1 MENKERAQWYVIHT
15 YSGHEAGVETNLH
28 NMVEN
33 NSLQDYILDV
43 KVPVEDE
50 IVEKNGKR
58 KVVQRKKFPSY
69 VFIKMIMDDDA
80 EVDPNHLWFMVTNTR
95 GVTGFVGPAGRP
107 LPLRDDEVKR
117 MGLEV
122 IDFEDLDIKVG
133 DMVRVVSGALENFD
147 GVIESISAERQKVKV
162 IISMFGRDTPVELD
176 FSQVEKL

>member
-1 MENKERAQWYVIHT
+1 MENKETPQWYVIHT
-15 YSGHEAGVETNLH
+15 YSGYEAMVENNLR

-33 NSLQDYILDV
+33 NSLQDWIFEV
-43 KVPVEDE
+43 KVPVEDDV
-50 IVEKNGKR
+50 VEKNGKR

-69 VFIKMIMDDDA
+69 VFIKMIYS
-80 EVDPNHLWFMVTNTR
+80 NHIWFMVTNTR

-117 MGLEV
+117 LGLEV
-122 IDFEDLDIKVG
+122 IDFEDLDIKPG
-133 DMVRVVSGALENFD
+133 DNVRVISGALENFD
-147 GVIESISAERQKVKV
+147 GVIDSISAERQKVKV

>member
-1 MENKERAQWYVIHT
+1 MENKEQAQWYVIHT
-15 YSGHEAGVETNLH
+15 YSGYEAMVETNLH

-33 NSLQDYILDV
+33 NNLQDYIFEI

-50 IVEKNGKR
+50 VVEKNGKR

-69 VFIKMIMDDDA
+69 VFIKMIYT
-80 EVDPNHLWFMVTNTR
+80 NHIWFMVTNTR

-122 IDFEDLDIKVG
+122 IEFEDLDIKAG
-133 DMVRVVSGALENFD
+133 DSVRVISGALENFD
-147 GVIESISAERQKVKV
+147 GVIESISAERQTVKV
-162 IISMFGRDTPVELD
+162 VISMFGRDTPVELD

>member
-1 MENKERAQWYVIHT
+1 MENKETPQWYVIHT
-15 YSGHEAGVETNLH
+15 YSGYEAMVENNLR

-33 NSLQDYILDV
+33 NSLQDWIFEV
-43 KVPVEDE
+43 KVPVEDDV
-50 IVEKNGKR
+50 VEKNGKR

-69 VFIKMIMDDDA
+69 VFIKMIYS
-80 EVDPNHLWFMVTNTR
+80 NHIWFMVTNTR

-117 MGLEV
+117 LGLEV
-122 IDFEDLDIKVG
+122 IDFEDLDIKPG
-133 DMVRVVSGALENFD
+133 DNVRVISGALENFD

>member
-1 MENKERAQWYVIHT
+1 MENKEQAQWYVIHT
-15 YSGHEAGVETNLH
+15 YSGYEAMVESNLH

-33 NSLQDYILDV
+33 NSLQDYIFEVKIPMEDDV
-43 KVPVEDE
+43 
-50 IVEKNGKR
+50 VEKNGKR

-69 VFIKMIMDDDA
+69 VFIKMIYT
-80 EVDPNHLWFMVTNTR
+80 NHIWFMVTNTR

-117 MGLEV
+117 MGLEA

-133 DMVRVVSGALENFD
+133 DHVRVISGALENFD

-162 IISMFGRDTPVELD
+162 VISMFGRDTPVELD
-176 FSQVEKL
+176 FSQVEKP

>member
-1 MENKERAQWYVIHT
+1 MEIKESPQWYVIHT
-15 YSGHEAGVETNLH
+15 YSGYESMVENNLH

-33 NSLQDYILDV
+33 NGLQDWIFEV
-43 KVPVEDE
+43 KVPVEDD

-69 VFIKMIMDDDA
+69 VFIKMIYS
-80 EVDPNHLWFMVTNTR
+80 NHIWFMVTNTR

-107 LPLRDDEVKR
+107 LPLRDDEAKR
-117 MGLEV
+117 LGLEV
-122 IDFEDLDIKVG
+122 IEFEDLDIKPG
-133 DMVRVVSGALENFD
+133 DNVRVISGALENFD

>member
-1 MENKERAQWYVIHT
+1 MEIKESPQWYVIHT
-15 YSGHEAGVETNLH
+15 YSGYESMVENNLH

-33 NSLQDYILDV
+33 NGLQDWIFEV
-43 KVPVEDE
+43 KVPVEDD

-69 VFIKMIMDDDA
+69 VFIKMIYS
-80 EVDPNHLWFMVTNTR
+80 NHIWFMVTNTR

-122 IDFEDLDIKVG
+122 IEFEDLDIKAG
-133 DMVRVVSGALENFD
+133 DSVRVISGALENFD

-162 IISMFGRDTPVELD
+162 VISMFGRDTPVDLD

>member
-1 MENKERAQWYVIHT
+1 MVEN
-15 YSGHEAGVETNLH
+15 NLR

-33 NSLQDYILDV
+33 NSLQDWIFEV
-43 KVPVEDE
+43 KVPVEDDV
-50 IVEKNGKR
+50 VEKNGKR

-69 VFIKMIMDDDA
+69 VFIKMIYS
-80 EVDPNHLWFMVTNTR
+80 NHIWFMVTNTR

-117 MGLEV
+117 LGLEV
-122 IDFEDLDIKVG
+122 IDFEDLDIKPG
-133 DMVRVVSGALENFD
+133 DNVRVISGALENFD

>member
-1 MENKERAQWYVIHT
+1 MEIKESPQWYVIHT
-15 YSGHEAGVETNLH
+15 YSGYESMVENNLH

-33 NSLQDYILDV
+33 NGLQDWIFEV
-43 KVPVEDE
+43 KVPVEDD

-69 VFIKMIMDDDA
+69 VFIKMIYS
-80 EVDPNHLWFMVTNTR
+80 NHIWFMVTNTR

-117 MGLEV
+117 LGLEV
-122 IDFEDLDIKVG
+122 IEFEDLDIKPG
-133 DMVRVVSGALENFD
+133 DNVRVISGALENFD

-162 IISMFGRDTPVELD
+162 VISMFGRDTPVELD

>member
-1 MENKERAQWYVIHT
+1 MENKEQAQWYVIHT
-15 YSGHEAGVETNLH
+15 YSGYEAMVESNLH

-33 NSLQDYILDV
+33 NSLQDYIFEVKIPMEDDV
-43 KVPVEDE
+43 
-50 IVEKNGKR
+50 VEKNGKR

-69 VFIKMIMDDDA
+69 VFIKMIYT
-80 EVDPNHLWFMVTNTR
+80 NHIWFMVTNTR

-117 MGLEV
+117 MGLEA

-133 DMVRVVSGALENFD
+133 DHVRVISGALENFD

-162 IISMFGRDTPVELD
+162 VISMFGRDTPVELD

>member
-1 MENKERAQWYVIHT
+1 MENRESPQWYVIHT
-15 YSGHEAGVETNLH
+15 YSGYEAMVENNLH

-33 NSLQDYILDV
+33 NSLQDWIFEV
-43 KVPVEDE
+43 KVPVEDDV
-50 IVEKNGKR
+50 VEKNGKR

-69 VFIKMIMDDDA
+69 VFIKMIYS
-80 EVDPNHLWFMVTNTR
+80 NHIWFMVTNTR

-117 MGLEV
+117 LGLEV
-122 IDFEDLDIKVG
+122 IEFEDLDIKPG
-133 DMVRVVSGALENFD
+133 DNVRVISGALENFD

>member
-1 MENKERAQWYVIHT
+1 M
-15 YSGHEAGVETNLH
+15 VETNLH

-33 NSLQDYILDV
+33 NNLQDYIFEI

-50 IVEKNGKR
+50 VVEKNGKR

-69 VFIKMIMDDDA
+69 VFIKMIYT
-80 EVDPNHLWFMVTNTR
+80 NHIWFMVTNTR

-122 IDFEDLDIKVG
+122 IEFEDLDIKAG
-133 DMVRVVSGALENFD
+133 DKAGDSVRVISGALENFD
-147 GVIESISAERQKVKV
+147 GVIESLSAERQKVKV
-162 IISMFGRDTPVELD
+162 VISMFGRDTPVELD

>member
-1 MENKERAQWYVIHT
+1 MENKETPQWYVIHT
-15 YSGHEAGVETNLH
+15 YSGYEAMVENNLH

-33 NSLQDYILDV
+33 NSLQDWIFEV
-43 KVPVEDE
+43 KVLVEDDV
-50 IVEKNGKR
+50 VEKNGKR

-69 VFIKMIMDDDA
+69 VFIKMIYS
-80 EVDPNHLWFMVTNTR
+80 NHIWFMVTNTR

-117 MGLEV
+117 LGLEV
-122 IDFEDLDIKVG
+122 IDFEDLDIKPG
-133 DMVRVVSGALENFD
+133 DNVRVISGALENFD
-147 GVIESISAERQKVKV
+147 GVIDSISAERQKVKV

>member
-1 MENKERAQWYVIHT
+1 MENKETPQWYVIHT
-15 YSGHEAGVETNLH
+15 YSGYEAMVENNLH

-33 NSLQDYILDV
+33 NSLQDWIFEV
-43 KVPVEDE
+43 KVPVEDDV
-50 IVEKNGKR
+50 VEKNGKR

-69 VFIKMIMDDDA
+69 VFIKMIYS
-80 EVDPNHLWFMVTNTR
+80 NHIWFMVTNTR

-117 MGLEV
+117 LGLEV
-122 IDFEDLDIKVG
+122 IDFEDLDIKPG
-133 DMVRVVSGALENFD
+133 DNVRVISGALENFH
-147 GVIESISAERQKVKV
+147 GVLASLSAERQKVKV

>member
-1 MENKERAQWYVIHT
+1 MENRESPQWYVIHT
-15 YSGHEAGVETNLH
+15 YSGYEAMVENNLR

-33 NSLQDYILDV
+33 NSLQDWIFEV
-43 KVPVEDE
+43 KVPVEDDV
-50 IVEKNGKR
+50 VEKNGKR

-69 VFIKMIMDDDA
+69 VFIKMIYS
-80 EVDPNHLWFMVTNTR
+80 NHIWFMVTNTR

-117 MGLEV
+117 LGLEV
-122 IDFEDLDIKVG
+122 IDFEDLDIKPG
-133 DMVRVVSGALENFD
+133 DNVRVISGALENFD

>member
-1 MENKERAQWYVIHT
+1 MENKETPQWYVIHT
-15 YSGHEAGVETNLH
+15 YSGYEAMVENNLH

-33 NSLQDYILDV
+33 TSLQDWIFEV
-43 KVPVEDE
+43 KVPVEDDV
-50 IVEKNGKR
+50 VEKNGKR

-69 VFIKMIMDDDA
+69 VFIKMIYS
-80 EVDPNHLWFMVTNTR
+80 NHIWFMVTNTR

-117 MGLEV
+117 LGLEV
-122 IDFEDLDIKVG
+122 IDFEDLDIKPG
-133 DMVRVVSGALENFD
+133 DNVRVISGALENFD
-147 GVIESISAERQKVKV
+147 GVIDSISAERQKVKV

>member
-1 MENKERAQWYVIHT
+1 MENRETPQWYVIHT
-15 YSGHEAGVETNLH
+15 YSGYEAMVENNLH

-33 NSLQDYILDV
+33 NSLQDWIFEV
-43 KVPVEDE
+43 KVPVEDDV
-50 IVEKNGKR
+50 VEKNGKR

-69 VFIKMIMDDDA
+69 VFIKMIYS
-80 EVDPNHLWFMVTNTR
+80 NHIWFMVTNTR

-117 MGLEV
+117 LGLEV
-122 IDFEDLDIKVG
+122 IDFEDLDIKPG
-133 DMVRVVSGALENFD
+133 DNVRVISGALENFD

>member
-1 MENKERAQWYVIHT
+1 MEIKESPQWYVIHT
-15 YSGHEAGVETNLH
+15 YSGYETMVENNLH

-33 NSLQDYILDV
+33 NSLQDWIFEV
-43 KVPVEDE
+43 KVPVEDDV
-50 IVEKNGKR
+50 VEKNGKR

-69 VFIKMIMDDDA
+69 VFIKMIYS
-80 EVDPNHLWFMVTNTR
+80 NHIWFMVTNTR

-117 MGLEV
+117 LGLEV
-122 IDFEDLDIKVG
+122 IDFEDLDIKPG
-133 DMVRVVSGALENFD
+133 DNVRVISGALENFD
-147 GVIESISAERQKVKV
+147 GVIDSISAERQKVKV

>member
-1 MENKERAQWYVIHT
+1 MENRESPQWYVIHT
-15 YSGHEAGVETNLH
+15 YSGYEAMVENNLR

-33 NSLQDYILDV
+33 NSLQDWIFEV
-43 KVPVEDE
+43 KVPVEDD

-69 VFIKMIMDDDA
+69 VFIKMIYS
-80 EVDPNHLWFMVTNTR
+80 NHIWFMVTNTR

-117 MGLEV
+117 LGLEV
-122 IDFEDLDIKVG
+122 IDFEDLDIKPG
-133 DMVRVVSGALENFD
+133 DNVRVISGALENFD

>member
-1 MENKERAQWYVIHT
+1 MENKEQAQWYVIHT
-15 YSGHEAGVETNLH
+15 YSGYEAMVESNLH

-33 NSLQDYILDV
+33 NSLQDYIFEV
-43 KVPVEDE
+43 KVPVEDDV
-50 IVEKNGKR
+50 VEKNGKR

-69 VFIKMIMDDDA
+69 VFIKMIYTS
-80 EVDPNHLWFMVTNTR
+80 HIWFMVTNTR

-117 MGLEV
+117 LGLEA

-133 DMVRVVSGALENFD
+133 DNVRVISGALENFD
-147 GVIESISAERQKVKV
+147 GVIDSISAERQKVKV

>member
-1 MENKERAQWYVIHT
+1 MENKEQAQWYVIHT
-15 YSGHEAGVETNLH
+15 YSGYEAMVESNLH

-33 NSLQDYILDV
+33 NSLQDYIFEVKIPMEDDV
-43 KVPVEDE
+43 
-50 IVEKNGKR
+50 VEKNGKR

-69 VFIKMIMDDDA
+69 VFIKMIYT
-80 EVDPNHLWFMVTNTR
+80 NHIWFMVTNTR

-117 MGLEV
+117 MGLEA

-133 DMVRVVSGALENFD
+133 DHVRVISGALENFE

-162 IISMFGRDTPVELD
+162 VISMFGRDTPVELD

>member
-1 MENKERAQWYVIHT
+1 MEIKESPQWYVIHT
-15 YSGHEAGVETNLH
+15 YSGYESMVENNLH

-33 NSLQDYILDV
+33 NGLQDWIFEV
-43 KVPVEDE
+43 KVPVEDD

-69 VFIKMIMDDDA
+69 VFIKMIYS
-80 EVDPNHLWFMVTNTR
+80 NHIWFMVTNTR

-117 MGLEV
+117 LGLEV
-122 IDFEDLDIKVG
+122 IEFEDLDIKPG
-133 DMVRVVSGALENFD
+133 DNVRVISGALENFD
-147 GVIESISAERQKVKV
+147 GVIESISAGRQKGKV

>member
-1 MENKERAQWYVIHT
+1 MENRETPQWYVIHT
-15 YSGHEAGVETNLH
+15 YSGYEAMVENNLH

-33 NSLQDYILDV
+33 NSLQDWIFEV
-43 KVPVEDE
+43 KVPVEDDV
-50 IVEKNGKR
+50 VEKNGKR

-69 VFIKMIMDDDA
+69 VFIKMIYS
-80 EVDPNHLWFMVTNTR
+80 NHIWFMVTNTR

-117 MGLEV
+117 LGLEV
-122 IDFEDLDIKVG
+122 IDFEDLDIKPG
-133 DMVRVVSGALENFD
+133 DNVRVISGALENFD
-147 GVIESISAERQKVKV
+147 GAIDSISAERQKVKV

>member
-1 MENKERAQWYVIHT
+1 MENKETPQWYVIHT
-15 YSGHEAGVETNLH
+15 YSGYEAMVENNLR

-33 NSLQDYILDV
+33 NSLQDWICEV
-43 KVPVEDE
+43 KVPVEDDV
-50 IVEKNGKR
+50 VEKNGKR

-69 VFIKMIMDDDA
+69 VFIKMIYS
-80 EVDPNHLWFMVTNTR
+80 NHIWFMVTNTR

-117 MGLEV
+117 LGLEV
-122 IDFEDLDIKVG
+122 IDFEDLDIKPG
-133 DMVRVVSGALENFD
+133 DNVRVISGALENFD
-147 GVIESISAERQKVKV
+147 GVIDSISAERQKVKV

>member
-1 MENKERAQWYVIHT
+1 MENKEQAQWYVIHT
-15 YSGHEAGVETNLH
+15 YSGYEAMVETNLH

-33 NSLQDYILDV
+33 NNLQDYIFEI

-50 IVEKNGKR
+50 VVEKNGKR

-69 VFIKMIMDDDA
+69 VFIKMIYT
-80 EVDPNHLWFMVTNTR
+80 NHIWFMVTITR

-122 IDFEDLDIKVG
+122 IEFEDLDIKAG
-133 DMVRVVSGALENFD
+133 DSVRVISGALENFD

-162 IISMFGRDTPVELD
+162 VISMFGRDTPVELD

>member
-1 MENKERAQWYVIHT
+1 MENKEQAQWYVIHT
-15 YSGHEAGVETNLH
+15 YSGYEAMVESNLH

-33 NSLQDYILDV
+33 NSLQDYIFEVKIPMEDDV
-43 KVPVEDE
+43 
-50 IVEKNGKR
+50 VEKNGKR

-69 VFIKMIMDDDA
+69 VFIKMIYT
-80 EVDPNHLWFMVTNTR
+80 NHIWCMVTNTR

-117 MGLEV
+117 MGLEA

-133 DMVRVVSGALENFD
+133 DHVRVISGALENFD

-162 IISMFGRDTPVELD
+162 VISMFGRDTPVELD

>member
-1 MENKERAQWYVIHT
+1 MEIKEQAQWYVIHT
-15 YSGHEAGVETNLH
+15 YSGYEAMVENNLH

-33 NSLQDYILDV
+33 NSLQDYIFEI
-43 KVPVEDE
+43 KVPVEDD

-69 VFIKMIMDDDA
+69 VFIKMIYTS
-80 EVDPNHLWFMVTNTR
+80 HIWFMVTNTR

-107 LPLRDDEVKR
+107 LPLRDDEVKH

-122 IDFEDLDIKVG
+122 IDLKGFGIKVG
-133 DMVRVVSGALENFD
+133 EDVRVISGALENFI
-147 GVIESISAERQKVKV
+147 GVVDSISEERQKVKV
-162 IISMFGRDTPVELD
+162 IVAMFGRQTPVELD

>member
-1 MENKERAQWYVIHT
+1 MENRETPQWYVIHT
-15 YSGHEAGVETNLH
+15 YSGYETMVENNLH

-33 NSLQDYILDV
+33 NSLQDWIFKV
-43 KVPVEDE
+43 KVPVEDDV
-50 IVEKNGKR
+50 VEKNGKR

-69 VFIKMIMDDDA
+69 VFIKMIYS
-80 EVDPNHLWFMVTNTR
+80 NHIWFMVTNTR

-117 MGLEV
+117 LGLEV
-122 IDFEDLDIKVG
+122 IDFEDLDIKPG
-133 DMVRVVSGALENFD
+133 DNVRVISGALENFD

-162 IISMFGRDTPVELD
+162 VISMFGRDTPVELD

>member
-1 MENKERAQWYVIHT
+1 MEIKESPQWYVIHT
-15 YSGHEAGVETNLH
+15 YSGYESMVENNLH

-33 NSLQDYILDV
+33 NGLQDWIFEV
-43 KVPVEDE
+43 KVPVEDA

-69 VFIKMIMDDDA
+69 VFIKMIYS
-80 EVDPNHLWFMVTNTR
+80 NHIWFMVTNTR

-117 MGLEV
+117 LGLEV
-122 IDFEDLDIKVG
+122 IEFEDLDIKPG
-133 DMVRVVSGALENFD
+133 DNVRVISGALENFD

>member
-1 MENKERAQWYVIHT
+1 MENKEQAQWYVIHT
-15 YSGHEAGVETNLH
+15 YSGYEAMVESNLH

-33 NSLQDYILDV
+33 NSLQDYIFEVKIPMEDDV
-43 KVPVEDE
+43 
-50 IVEKNGKR
+50 VEKNGNR

-69 VFIKMIMDDDA
+69 VFIKMIYT
-80 EVDPNHLWFMVTNTR
+80 NHIWFMVTNTR

-117 MGLEV
+117 MGLEA

-133 DMVRVVSGALENFD
+133 DHVRVISGALENFD

-162 IISMFGRDTPVELD
+162 VISMFGRDTPVELD

>member
-1 MENKERAQWYVIHT
+1 M
-15 YSGHEAGVETNLH
+15 
-28 NMVEN
+28 
-33 NSLQDYILDV
+33 QDYIFEVKIPMEDDV
-43 KVPVEDE
+43 
-50 IVEKNGKR
+50 VEKNGKR

-69 VFIKMIMDDDA
+69 VFIKMIYT
-80 EVDPNHLWFMVTNTR
+80 NHIWFMVTNTR

-117 MGLEV
+117 MGLEA

-133 DMVRVVSGALENFD
+133 DHVRVISGALENFD

-162 IISMFGRDTPVELD
+162 VISMFGRDTPVELD